1 MIKDIHSL
9 NLKKYRDE
17 SGLFVAEGAKVVEDL
32 LHFMRCK
39 TLFATEEYLASL
51 AYSIRSKVSDI
62 EVVDAAQLKKLS
74 NLSTPRDVVAVFEKK
89 TVATDVDELAGLPGK
104 MLCLA
109 LDGVQ
114 DPGNLGTIIRLAD
127 WFGIEHIFASRDT
140 ADMYS
145 PKVVQATMGAI
156 ARVAVHY
163 VDLPC
168 VLSRAAESGAAV
180 YGTFLD
186 GADMYAESLE
196 HNGVIVMGN
205 EGNGI
210 SREVSACVNHRL
222 YIPPFPAG
230 RATSESLNVA
240 VATAVVCSEFRRREL
255 K

>member
-39 TLFATEEYLASL
+39 TLFATEEYSASL
-51 AYSIRSKVSDI
+51 SYSIRSKLSDI

-89 TVATDVDELAGLPGK
+89 TVATDVDELAGLPEK

-145 PKVVQATMGAI
+145 PKVVQI
-156 ARVAVHY
+156 
-163 VDLPC
+163 
-168 VLSRAAESGAAV
+168 
-180 YGTFLD
+180 
-186 GADMYAESLE
+186 
-196 HNGVIVMGN
+196 
-205 EGNGI
+205 
-210 SREVSACVNHRL
+210 
-222 YIPPFPAG
+222 G
-230 RATSESLNVA
+230 RAHV
-240 VATAVVCSEFRRREL
+240 
-255 K
+255 